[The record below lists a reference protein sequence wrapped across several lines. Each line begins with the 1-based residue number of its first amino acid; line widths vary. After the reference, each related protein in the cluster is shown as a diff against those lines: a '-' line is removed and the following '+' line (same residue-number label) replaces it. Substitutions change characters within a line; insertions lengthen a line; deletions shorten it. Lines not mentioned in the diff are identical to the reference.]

1 MEQEKIEVPALER
14 PPAQPDAKAAPG
26 ATAPETKAPE
36 PPREPTRRVG
46 IVGMFL
52 IALVAALVVIA
63 PLAWQWFLTRADIA
77 GLQQSLAQKLAEAEG
92 ATKETRLIASQAQ
105 EAAREAQVKH
115 GVLEAKLAEF
125 ADQQDALQA
134 LYQEL
139 AARSREEWALNE
151 VEQLLVTANQQLEL
165 AGNVKAALSALESA
179 DQRLSGIER
188 PGFMALRKT
197 LASEIERLQALPEV
211 DVTGISVRL
220 DNMIEAVD
228 TLPLEP
234 DVRSARPPETRSI
247 EADSSW
253 LRIAREIW
261 ADIKGLIRVRRSDVI
276 EPPLLVPE
284 QAFFLRENL
293 KLRLLSARLNLLSH
307 REAGYKADLDAASQW
322 LTKYYDSESKK
333 VRSLVEGLDELK
345 VKDISIDL
353 PTIAA
358 SVEAVRKL
366 KDAREAG
373 GR

>member
-247 EADSSW
+247 EHDSSW

-366 KDAREAG
+366 KDAREVG

>member
-1 MEQEKIEVPALER
+1 
-14 PPAQPDAKAAPG
+14 
-26 ATAPETKAPE
+26 
-36 PPREPTRRVG
+36 
-46 IVGMFL
+46 
-52 IALVAALVVIA
+52 
-63 PLAWQWFLTRADIA
+63 
-77 GLQQSLAQKLAEAEG
+77 
-92 ATKETRLIASQAQ
+92 
-105 EAAREAQVKH
+105 
-115 GVLEAKLAEF
+115 
-125 ADQQDALQA
+125 
-134 LYQEL
+134 
-139 AARSREEWALNE
+139 
-151 VEQLLVTANQQLEL
+151 
-165 AGNVKAALSALESA
+165 
-179 DQRLSGIER
+179 
-188 PGFMALRKT
+188 
-197 LASEIERLQALPEV
+197 
-211 DVTGISVRL
+211 
-220 DNMIEAVD
+220 VD

-284 QAFFLRENL
+284 QAFFLRENP